1 MERVGNE
8 KERTSGSLQVVT
20 FYQPTTVDKEPNKNF
35 LVNFLRGICKLSS
48 AEKFLDKSNQ
58 QY

>member
-1 MERVGNE
+1 MKRENQFGP
-8 KERTSGSLQVVT
+8 LQVVT